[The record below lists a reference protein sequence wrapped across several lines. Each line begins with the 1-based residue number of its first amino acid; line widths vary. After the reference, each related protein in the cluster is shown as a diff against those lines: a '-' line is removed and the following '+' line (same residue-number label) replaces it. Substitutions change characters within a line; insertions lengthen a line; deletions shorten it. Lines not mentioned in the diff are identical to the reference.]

1 LNSVEHSIERWI
13 SILYRYGQSYVSKKL
28 RPHNIRSGQ
37 FVILLALFRNSGISQ
52 EELSGY
58 LKLDKGSIA
67 RSIKKLEDEAYIERR
82 VDLDDKRAHKVFLTQ
97 KALDIIPIVRESIQ
111 SWEDLILSDLSD
123 SERQLVEQLLY
134 NMARKA
140 YGIKERAEIG
150 GN

>member
-1 LNSVEHSIERWI
+1 
-13 SILYRYGQSYVSKKL
+13 
-28 RPHNIRSGQ
+28 
-37 FVILLALFRNSGISQ
+37 
-52 EELSGY
+52 
-58 LKLDKGSIA
+58 
-67 RSIKKLEDEAYIERR
+67 
-82 VDLDDKRAHKVFLTQ
+82 
-97 KALDIIPIVRESIQ
+97 VRESIQ